1 MITFEIEDD
10 FIKLDQ
16 LLKACRIAYSGGEAH
31 QMVDNGMVMLNGQ
44 VETRRRAKIKSGDT
58 IQVENIIVQIIQKQ
72 SNP

>member
-16 LLKACRIAYSGGEAH
+16 LLKACRIANSGGEAH

-44 VETRRRAKIKSGDT
+44 VETRRRAKIKGGDT
-58 IQVENIIVQIIQKQ
+58 IQVENIIIQIIQKQ